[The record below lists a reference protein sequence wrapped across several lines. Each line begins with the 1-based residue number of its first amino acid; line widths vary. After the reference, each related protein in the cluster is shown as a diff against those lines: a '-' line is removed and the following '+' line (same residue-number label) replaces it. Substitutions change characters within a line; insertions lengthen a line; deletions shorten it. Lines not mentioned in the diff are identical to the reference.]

1 MQSLKKLETGFL
13 KNLDGMSWGELLEV
27 GVNFPV
33 GTRNNDF
40 FECKRLIKC
49 LTVKERR

>member
-1 MQSLKKLETGFL
+1 MQSLNKLETGFL

-40 FECKRLIKC
+40 LN
-49 LTVKERR
+49 VNV